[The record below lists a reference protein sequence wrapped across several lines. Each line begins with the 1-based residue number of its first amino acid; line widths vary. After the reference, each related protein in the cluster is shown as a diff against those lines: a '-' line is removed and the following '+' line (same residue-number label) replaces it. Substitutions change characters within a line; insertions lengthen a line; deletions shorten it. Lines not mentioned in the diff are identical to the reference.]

1 LTFSLDN
8 LLAGD
13 PRALARALTEVEN
26 DTAEGRTLLRALY
39 PRSGRAWTIGV
50 TGAPGAGK
58 STLVDRLAAELRG
71 EGLTAGILAVDPT
84 SPYSGGA
91 ILGDRIRMQ
100 THAADPGIFIRSM
113 ATRGALGGLARAT
126 ADLALVLDAAGRDV
140 VLIET
145 VGVGQDEVEVAR
157 VAQVVA
163 VVLVPGMG
171 DDVQTLKAGVLE
183 IADVLVINKSDRE
196 GADRL
201 EQELRAM
208 LELSRRPDD
217 WTPPIVRTVATETQ
231 GIGELLAALRRFPR
245 QARAAVHWRHRLQQ
259 LLHDRLLERL
269 LPPAELEHAAA
280 EVAAGRLDP
289 YAFLDARLSPV
300 GLDHVGI
307 AVSSLDAALPFYR
320 DLLGLDV
327 KAQEEAPQERVRAA
341 LLPLGDSR
349 LELLEATAA
358 DSSIARFVAK
368 RGPGLHHISLR
379 VPDLAAA
386 LDRLRAAGV
395 RLVTDTIQ
403 RGAGGHRYI
412 FIHPAAAGGVLV
424 ELVESPKEKE

>member
-1 LTFSLDN
+1 LTFPLDN

-26 DTAEGRTLLRALY
+26 DTLEGQALLRALY
-39 PRSGRAWTIGV
+39 PRSGRAWTIGI

-58 STLVDRLAAELRG
+58 STLVDRLAAELRA
-71 EGLTAGILAVDPT
+71 ENLTAGILAVDPT

-100 THAADPGIFIRSM
+100 AHAADPGIFIRSM

-126 ADLALVLDAAGRDV
+126 VDLALVLDAAGRDV

-145 VGVGQDEVEVAR
+145 VGVGQDEIDVAR

-171 DDVQTLKAGVLE
+171 DDVQALKAGILE
-183 IADVLVINKSDRE
+183 IADVLVINKSDRD

-201 EQELRAM
+201 EQELRSM
-208 LELSRRPDD
+208 LELSRRPDG
-217 WTPPIVRTVATETQ
+217 WTPPIVRTVATEAQ
-231 GIGELLAALRRFPR
+231 GIRELLSALRRFPR
-245 QARAAVHWRHRLQQ
+245 QARAALHWRYRLQQ
-259 LLHDRLLERL
+259 LLRDRLLERL
-269 LPPAELEHAAA
+269 ISPAELEHAAA

-289 YAFLDARLSPV
+289 YAFLDLRLPPV
-300 GLDHVGI
+300 SLDHVGV
-307 AVSSLDAALPFYR
+307 AVSSVGAALAFYR
-320 DLLGLDV
+320 DLLGLAV
-327 KAQEEAPQERVRAA
+327 QGEEEVPQERVRAA

-349 LELLEATAA
+349 LELLEPTAA
-358 DSSIARFVAK
+358 DSPIARFLAK
-368 RGPGLHHISLR
+368 RGPGLHHIALR
-379 VPDLAAA
+379 LPDLTAA
-386 LDRLRAAGV
+386 LDRLRAAGIH
-395 RLVTDTIQ
+395 LVTDTIQ

-424 ELVESPKEKE
+424 ELVESSKENK